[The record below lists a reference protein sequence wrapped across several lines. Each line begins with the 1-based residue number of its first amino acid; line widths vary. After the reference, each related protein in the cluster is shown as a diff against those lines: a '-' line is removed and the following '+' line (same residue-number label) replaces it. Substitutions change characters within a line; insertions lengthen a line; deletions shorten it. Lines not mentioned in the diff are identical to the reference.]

1 MPSLIVTISILVWPT
16 ISVFISTHMESV
28 GRARYLQVVFVM
40 TGDCGNRSHPGFR
53 VYEKIAAASFG
64 QIFHL
69 EKSDV
74 NAVLEYV
81 RYSISQRKVHIM
93 YEVRETGGTVVRVVP
108 VDSYLSELTLSL
120 SGDKDDG
127 DYLDISLI
135 DPSGKRNFSN
145 KHFNNY
151 I

>member
-1 MPSLIVTISILVWPT
+1 
-16 ISVFISTHMESV
+16 MESV

-145 KHFNNY
+145 KHFNNC